1 MIFNMV
7 LREHV
12 IHLTG
17 MIRITC
23 GSYTE
28 WEVFPLVYGVT
39 GGHVKDV

>member
-1 MIFNMV
+1 MILNMV
-7 LREHV
+7 LREHF

-28 WEVFPLVYGVT
+28 WEFFTLVLLVGL
-39 GGHVKDV
+39 